1 MIVDFGIIM
10 FYCLLIFWD
19 IKEFMFVC
27 KNRNEVISVVV
38 DDDCVREQGFEKV
51 GFFVIY
57 NSLFLIY

>member
-27 KNRNEVISVVV
+27 KNRNGVISVVV
-38 DDDCVREQGFEKV
+38 DDDCVRE
-51 GFFVIY
+51 
-57 NSLFLIY
+57 